1 MAVKTKT
8 KRGNVLKVDMTGVE
22 AGGVLIPQGNYS
34 VEVEDVEVK
43 NGQTGKPNL
52 SWKFTIME
60 GKFKGSKLFYNTS
73 LQPQALF
80 NLKRVLLCLGVEVP
94 DSTMNLDL
102 SEVIGLSCDVEV
114 GHEDYDGKLRARIT
128 EFIQPD
134 LEEEVSLDELDLEGL
149 IEVAKEYDI
158 TIPKKLLKNK
168 KKLLEFIKE
177 NITEDEEADDEEDS
191 DDEPEEEETEEDD
204 DDSDD
209 EEESDDDD
217 SDDDDSDDDD
227 SDEEEIEL
235 DTMELGELVLLAE
248 KLELKVPA
256 AMKKSRK
263 KLLEFLKEN
272 IPQDEED
279 EEEEEEEEEKAI
291 EDMTLSELLA
301 FAKEAGISLK
311 SLDPKVKRDVKKLRK
326 FILEQLDDE

>member
-52 SWKFTIME
+52 SWKFTIIE

-80 NLKRVLLCLGVEVP
+80 NLKKVLLSLGIEVP
-94 DSTMNLDL
+94 DSTMSLDL
-102 SEVIGLSCDVEV
+102 SEIIGSTCDVEV
-114 GHEDYDGKLRARIT
+114 GHEDYDGKLRSRIT
-128 EFIQPD
+128 DFIALD
-134 LEEEVSLDELDLEGL
+134 EEVSLEELDIDGL
-149 IEVAKEYDI
+149 IEVAKEYEI
-158 TIPKKLLKNK
+158 TVPKKLLKNK

-177 NITEDEEADDEEDS
+177 NISEDESEDEDEPEDEEEDDSDEDESDDDEDS
-191 DDEPEEEETEEDD
+191 DDE
-204 DDSDD
+204 
-209 EEESDDDD
+209 D
-217 SDDDDSDDDD
+217 SDDDEDEE
-227 SDEEEIEL
+227 EEEIEL
-235 DTMELGELVLLAE
+235 DTMEIGELVALAE
-248 KLELKVPA
+248 KFELNVPA
-256 AMKKSRK
+256 ATKKSRK

-272 IPQDEED
+272 LPQDDEDEEED
-279 EEEEEEEEEKAI
+279 EEEDKAI

-301 FAKEAGISLK
+301 FAKESGISLK